1 MNVITAI
8 EDFEYYTRLT
18 GNSYRKW
25 KRWRKRAV
33 RRWDLDKKILR
44 GGI

>member
-8 EDFEYYTRLT
+8 EDFEYYKSFT
-18 GNSYRKW
+18 GHSYRKW

-33 RRWDLDKKILR
+33 RHWKLDKKILR